1 MLPPKLNS
9 VLPNAGVFFCER
21 FVNTNIGQCMLKDD
35 LLETA
40 AQNLVPQWEY

>member
-1 MLPPKLNS
+1 MLPPNNS

-21 FVNTNIGQCMLKDD
+21 FVNRNIGQCMLKDD

-40 AQNLVPQWEY
+40 AQILAPQWEY